1 MKPCAI
7 KLYLPNFHKKT
18 LNHKD
23 YLLNSK
29 TWVKKTYTMGQNIP
43 IPEYETDTLVLAEK
57 LIHKGSFDELI
68 SIINNRLSANPFDE
82 EALFMSGLLYKSLG
96 KYDEALDSIKLSSY
110 QDIRAEIYWNARG
123 ECEFN
128 LGDEDEAIKSFK
140 QSISSQ
146 TSFITAYTNL
156 GICYLKKSKFE
167 DAQAV
172 LETALS
178 LERENPYVNFYLAL
192 AIYKLT
198 LNPLAISDYIE
209 AALKVDNSKLDQAL
223 CLAFLNA
230 EAKNDHYRKNQIVNQ
245 LMHSFPNFSPTW
257 IYKAHI
263 CYAEGNLDES
273 LDYFKKAI
281 LLNPS
286 DSIAHNKLIMVSHY
300 IDKVSSEEILEYAQN
315 YYRQCI
321 TPFLMQNSIEFDFRN
336 LINKFQKSPKL
347 RVGFVSADFKM
358 HPVFFWVS
366 SLLKYVQKDN
376 FEIYCYA
383 NNTKNPLAESLQC
396 DKLEYITNLSDREL
410 AEKIYDDEIHI
421 LVDLSGHTAGN
432 RLNTFALKPA
442 PLQIT
447 WLGHIGTQGLPEI
460 DYMITDEYYVK
471 HGEEYLY
478 AEKIHRMSKSC
489 IPYPAADYG
498 NLQINDSLA
507 RTDNIIVFGSI
518 NHARK
523 INDEVLHAWGHI
535 LQNVNN
541 SIIIINNAS
550 VSDIEYQKRIIQLF
564 QSYNIHESRIVFKA
578 QSNKDAYLL
587 SFLEFDI
594 ALDPFPYGGGT
605 TTHETLMLSVPLVT
619 LTGNKIASR
628 LSSGILE
635 FAGFPELITSNKD
648 EYINKLVDLAKDPE
662 RIVNYKK
669 NIREKYLNSAAA
681 DMKKFSTEFFKALQN
696 LWEQK
701 IIELKK

>member
-1 MKPCAI
+1 MRQ
-7 KLYLPNFHKKT
+7 
-18 LNHKD
+18 
-23 YLLNSK
+23 S
-29 TWVKKTYTMGQNIP
+29 IP
-43 IPEYETDTLVLAEK
+43 ISEYPTDTLALAEK
-57 LIHKGSFDELI
+57 LIQEGSFDELI
-68 SIINNRLSANPFDE
+68 SIINNKLSGNPFEE
-82 EALFMSGLLYKSLG
+82 EALFISGLLYQALG
-96 KYDEALDSIKLSSY
+96 RYDEAISSIELSNY
-110 QDIRAEIYWNARG
+110 KDIRAEIYWNARA

-128 LGDEDEAIKSFK
+128 LGEEDRAIQSFK
-140 QSISSQ
+140 QSILSKPG
-146 TSFITAYTNL
+146 FIKAYINL
-156 GICYLKKSKFE
+156 ALCYSRKSKLE

-178 LERENPYVNFYLAL
+178 FERENPYVNLYLAL

-209 AALKVDNSKLDQAL
+209 TALKVDNSKLDRAL

-245 LMHSFPNFSPTW
+245 LMHSFPNFSTTW

-263 CYAEGNLDES
+263 SFTEGKIDEGLDC
-273 LDYFKKAI
+273 FKKAI

-286 DSIAHNKLIMVSHY
+286 DSMAHSKLIMVSQY
-300 IDKVSSEEILEYAQN
+300 IDKVSSEEILEYSQN

-321 TPFLMQNSIEFDFRN
+321 TPFLMQNSIEFDFKN
-336 LINKFQKSPKL
+336 LINKFQENPKL

-366 SLLKYVQKDN
+366 SLLKYVQKDD

-383 NNTKNPLAESLQC
+383 NNTKNSLAESLQC
-396 DKLEYITNLSDREL
+396 HKLEYIYNLSDREL

-421 LVDLSGHTAGN
+421 LIDLSGHTAGN
-432 RLNTFALKPA
+432 RLRTFALKPA

-447 WLGHIGTQGLPEI
+447 WLGHVGTQGLPEI
-460 DYMITDEYYVK
+460 DYMITHEYYVK
-471 HGEEYLY
+471 HGEEHLY
-478 AEKIHRMSKSC
+478 TEKIHRISC
-489 IPYPAADYG
+489 LAYPAADYS
-498 NLQINDSLA
+498 NLQINHSLA
-507 RTDNIIVFGSI
+507 RTDNVIVFGSI

-523 INDEVLHAWGHI
+523 INDEVLHAWGQV

-541 SIIIINNAS
+541 SIIIINNGS
-550 VSDIEYQKRIIQLF
+550 VSDIEYQKKIIQLF
-564 QSYNIHESRIVFKA
+564 QSYNIHESRVVFKA
-578 QSNKDAYLL
+578 QSDKNAYLL

-605 TTHETLMLSVPLVT
+605 TTCETLMLSVPLVT
-619 LTGNKIASR
+619 LTGSKIASR
-628 LSSGILE
+628 ISSGILE
-635 FAGFPELITSNKD
+635 IAGFQELIANSKD

-681 DMKKFSTEFFKALQN
+681 DMENFSTEFFKGLQDI
-696 LWEQK
+696 WEQK
-701 IIELKK
+701 IIELKNKQA

>member
-1 MKPCAI
+1 MRQ
-7 KLYLPNFHKKT
+7 
-18 LNHKD
+18 
-23 YLLNSK
+23 S
-29 TWVKKTYTMGQNIP
+29 IP
-43 IPEYETDTLVLAEK
+43 ISEYPTDTLALAEK
-57 LIHKGSFDELI
+57 LIQEGSFDELI
-68 SIINNRLSANPFDE
+68 SIINNKLSGNPFEE
-82 EALFMSGLLYKSLG
+82 EALFISGLLYQALG
-96 KYDEALDSIKLSSY
+96 RYDEAISSIELSNY
-110 QDIRAEIYWNARG
+110 KDIRAEIYWNARA

-128 LGDEDEAIKSFK
+128 LGEEDRAIQSFK
-140 QSISSQ
+140 QSILSKPG
-146 TSFITAYTNL
+146 FIKAYINL
-156 GICYLKKSKFE
+156 ALCYSRKSKLE

-178 LERENPYVNFYLAL
+178 FERENPYVNLYLAL

-209 AALKVDNSKLDQAL
+209 TALKVDNSKLDRAL

-245 LMHSFPNFSPTW
+245 LMHSFPNFSTTW

-263 CYAEGNLDES
+263 SFTEGKIDEGLDC
-273 LDYFKKAI
+273 FKKAI

-286 DSIAHNKLIMVSHY
+286 DSMAHSKLIMVSQY
-300 IDKVSSEEILEYAQN
+300 IDKVSSEEILEYSQN

-321 TPFLMQNSIEFDFRN
+321 TPFLMQNSIEFDFKN
-336 LINKFQKSPKL
+336 LINKFQENPKL

-366 SLLKYVQKDN
+366 SLLKYVQKDD

-383 NNTKNPLAESLQC
+383 NNTKNSLAESLQC
-396 DKLEYITNLSDREL
+396 HKLEYIYNLSDREL

-421 LVDLSGHTAGN
+421 LIDLSGHTAGN
-432 RLNTFALKPA
+432 RLRTFALKPA

-447 WLGHIGTQGLPEI
+447 WLGHVGTQGLPEI
-460 DYMITDEYYVK
+460 DYMITHEYYVK
-471 HGEEYLY
+471 HGEEHLY
-478 AEKIHRMSKSC
+478 TEKIHRISC
-489 IPYPAADYG
+489 LAYPAADYN
-498 NLQINDSLA
+498 NLQINHSLA
-507 RTDNIIVFGSI
+507 RTDNVIVFGSI

-523 INDEVLHAWGHI
+523 INDEVLHAWGQV

-541 SIIIINNAS
+541 SIIIINNGS
-550 VSDIEYQKRIIQLF
+550 VSDIEYQKKIIQLF
-564 QSYNIHESRIVFKA
+564 QSYNIHESRVVFKA
-578 QSNKDAYLL
+578 QSDKNAYFL

-605 TTHETLMLSVPLVT
+605 TTCETLMLSVPLVT
-619 LTGNKIASR
+619 LTGSKIASR
-628 LSSGILE
+628 ISSGILE
-635 FAGFPELITSNKD
+635 IAGFQELIANSKD

-681 DMKKFSTEFFKALQN
+681 DMENFSTEFFKGLQD

-701 IIELKK
+701 IIELKNKQA

>member
-1 MKPCAI
+1 MRQ
-7 KLYLPNFHKKT
+7 
-18 LNHKD
+18 
-23 YLLNSK
+23 S
-29 TWVKKTYTMGQNIP
+29 IP
-43 IPEYETDTLVLAEK
+43 ISEYETDTLALAEK
-57 LIHKGSFDELI
+57 LIQKGSFDELI
-68 SIINNRLSANPFDE
+68 SIINNRLSENPFE
-82 EALFMSGLLYKSLG
+82 AEALFISSLLYQALG
-96 KYDEALDSIKLSSY
+96 RYDEAISSIELSNY
-110 QDIRAEIYWNARG
+110 KNIRAEIYWNARG

-128 LGDEDEAIKSFK
+128 LGEDEKAIQSFK
-140 QSISSQ
+140 QSILSKP
-146 TSFITAYTNL
+146 SFIKAYINL
-156 GICYLKKSKFE
+156 GICYLNKSKLE

-178 LERENPYVNFYLAL
+178 FERENPYVNLYLAI
-192 AIYKLT
+192 AIHKLT
-198 LNPLAISDYIE
+198 LNLLAINDYIE
-209 AALKVDNSKLDQAL
+209 AALKVDNSKLDTAL
-223 CLAFLNA
+223 SLAFLNA
-230 EAKNDHYRKNQIVNQ
+230 EAKNDHYRKNQIANQ
-245 LMHSFPNFSPTW
+245 LMHSFPNFSLTW
-257 IYKAHI
+257 VYKAHI
-263 CYAEGNLDES
+263 SFTEGNLDES
-273 LDYFKKAI
+273 LKYFKKAI

-286 DSIAHNKLIMVSHY
+286 DSIAHSRLIMASHY
-300 IDKVSSEEILEYAQN
+300 IDKVSSEEILEYSQN

-336 LINKFQKSPKL
+336 LINKFQENPKL
-347 RVGFVSADFKM
+347 RIGFVSADFKL

-366 SLLKYVQKDN
+366 SLLKYVQKDD

-383 NNTKNPLAESLQC
+383 NNPKNSFAESLQC
-396 DKLEYITNLSDREL
+396 DKLEYIYHLSDREL

-421 LVDLSGHTAGN
+421 LIDLSGHTAGN

-460 DYMITDEYYVK
+460 DYMITHEYYVK
-471 HGEEYLY
+471 HGEEHLY
-478 AEKIHRMSKSC
+478 TEKIHRMPKSC
-489 IPYPAADYG
+489 LAYPAGDYS
-498 NLQINDSLA
+498 NLQINHSLA
-507 RTDNIIVFGSI
+507 RIDNVIVFGSI

-523 INDEVLHAWGHI
+523 INDEVLHAWGQI

-541 SIIIINNAS
+541 SIIIINNGSA
-550 VSDIEYQKRIIQLF
+550 SDIEYQKKIIQLF
-564 QSYNIHESRIVFKA
+564 QSYNIHESRIIFKA
-578 QSNKDAYLL
+578 QSNKDAYFL

-605 TTHETLMLSVPLVT
+605 TTLETLMLSVPLVT

-635 FAGFPELITSNKD
+635 IAGFPELIANSKE

-669 NIREKYLNSAAA
+669 NIREKYLKSPAA
-681 DMKKFSTEFFKALQN
+681 DMKNFSTEFFKGLQY